1 MPASPADVPAP
12 IAAAPPGS
20 RAGSPTVDRVLRG
33 ELCTGCGLCAGIA
46 PDALAMDTVAPGYA
60 RPRALAPVT
69 PQAERAI
76 AAACPGARVADW
88 SGEAPH
94 RHVSWGPWRQCLTG
108 FAIDEGVRHQA
119 SSGGVLSALL
129 IHALASGLVD
139 RVLHIEAD
147 EAQPTRNRL
156 RWSTTAAEVIAGS
169 GSRYAASSPLSA
181 IGEALDRPGRF
192 AFVGKPCD
200 VSALRR
206 LAAVDP
212 RVDARVPLMLSFF
225 CGGLPS
231 HAGADRI
238 TRAMGFE
245 PDEVRTFR
253 YRGDGWPGLT
263 RAETHDGRVG
273 TMRYAESWGDQLS
286 KEVQFRC
293 KICPDAVGGVAD
305 VACADAWYGGE
316 SGYPQFEEQAG
327 RSLILTRTPAG
338 DALLAAAVAAGAVET
353 AALPVAD
360 IDLMQP
366 AQARRKRVVAA
377 RLAACRALLQ
387 PVPDMRGL
395 DVLAA
400 ARRAS
405 LRESGQN
412 MLGTMRRILQKRR

>member
-12 IAAAPPGS
+12 SGATG
-20 RAGSPTVDRVLRG
+20 GSPTVDRVLRG
-33 ELCTGCGLCAGIA
+33 ELCSGCGLCAGVSGG
-46 PDALAMDTVAPGYA
+46 ALEMTTFAPGYA
-60 RPRALAPVT
+60 RPRAVAPVS
-69 PQAERAI
+69 PAAERAI

-88 SGEAPH
+88 RSDAPH

-108 FAIDEGVRHQA
+108 FATDPGVRHQA
-119 SSGGVLSALL
+119 SSGGALSALL
-129 IHALASGLVD
+129 IHALATGLVD

-147 EAQPTRNRL
+147 PDQPTRNRI
-156 RWSTTAAEVIAGS
+156 RWSTTPEEVIAGS
-169 GSRYAASSPLSA
+169 GSRYAASSPLA
-181 IGEALDRPGRF
+181 TIGDALDQPGRF

-200 VSALRR
+200 ISALRR
-206 LAAVDP
+206 LATVDP
-212 RVDARVPLMLSFF
+212 RVDAQVPLMLSFF

-238 TRAMGFE
+238 VRSLGFE
-245 PDEVRTFR
+245 PAEIVSFR

-263 RAETHDGRVG
+263 RAETRDGRVA

-305 VACADAWYGGE
+305 IACADAWYGGE
-316 SGYPQFEEQAG
+316 TGYPQFEEQAG

-338 DALLAAAVAAGAVET
+338 DALLAAAVAANAIET
-353 AALPVAD
+353 EALPVAD

-366 AQARRKRVVAA
+366 SQARRKRVVAA

-400 ARRAS
+400 ARGS
-405 LRESGQN
+405 SVRESGKN
-412 MLGTMRRILQKRR
+412 WLGTMRRIIQKRR